1 MDLGSTPAPDG
12 GVDDAAS
19 APVANGADA
28 RPDVEVEG
36 TPDTDGARA
45 QPADETDDAQDLPWW
60 DDPSLPWR
68 HKPTRADLACWIW
81 IAVVGIYSISLL
93 PLRPLLI
100 GWNPPGAAM
109 LTGGRTSVVATGA
122 FTRVDGG
129 PLVVYWLVA
138 ALSLVKFSWVYWWAG
153 HLWGS
158 DIIELLAGKSARAKR
173 RAERAVRLTN
183 RWALLAIF
191 LTFLP
196 FPLPMPI
203 VFAAIGAAGTPLRRF
218 LPPVLAVSAVFQ
230 AGYLALGWWI
240 GEPAVDIVNLYA
252 QYMWYVTAA
261 ILVGMLATW
270 LWRRR
275 RARVT

>member
-1 MDLGSTPAPDG
+1 MDLSGPAAPDGGGDAAGSTPADPAAESPAADPAAESPS
-12 GVDDAAS
+12 VDSAAES
-19 APVANGADA
+19 
-28 RPDVEVEG
+28 
-36 TPDTDGARA
+36 PDT
-45 QPADETDDAQDLPWW
+45 PWW
-60 DDPSLPWR
+60 DDPSLPWG
-68 HKPTRADLACWIW
+68 HKPTRADLACWIG
-81 IAVVGIYSISLL
+81 IAAVGIYSIALL

-100 GWNPPGAAM
+100 GWSPPGAAM

-122 FTRVDGG
+122 FVRVYGG

-138 ALSLVKFSWVYWWAG
+138 ALSLIKFSWVYWWAG

-158 DIIELLAGKSARAKR
+158 GIIDLLAGKSARAKR

-261 ILVGMLATW
+261 ILVGMLAAW
-270 LWRRR
+270 WWRRR